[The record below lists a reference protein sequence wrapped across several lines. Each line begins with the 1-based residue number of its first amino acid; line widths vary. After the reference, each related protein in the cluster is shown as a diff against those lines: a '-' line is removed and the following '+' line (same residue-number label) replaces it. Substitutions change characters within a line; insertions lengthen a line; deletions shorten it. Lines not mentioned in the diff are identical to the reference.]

1 MTNMSGKL
9 YLTVGKRVVLDNH
22 GNESFSEPYDK
33 VLMTKEELT
42 NGIKVEEFLKR
53 LVLQEK
59 EKVKGK

>member
-9 YLTVGKRVVLDNH
+9 YLTAMKRVVLDDHN
-22 GNESFSEPYDK
+22 NESFAEPYDK

-42 NGIKVEEFLKR
+42 KGIKVEEFLKR

-59 EKVKGK
+59 P